1 MLTGSKTTFKVRQ
14 MVPDMKERMMSHSS
28 LHARGRDVL
37 GLCCL
42 PGECV
47 LQRAV
52 LVRKKLSAKEGGG
65 WLSGT
70 LFCTHFRVA
79 FVPQDSQKPDDNADP
94 VLLGD
99 HDVALASIDKV
110 VAVGPSRT
118 KLVTP
123 TCSLKFTPEELV
135 LYCRDM
141 RVLCFLF
148 DRLTPDT
155 QAVEITYT
163 IAKTYQPLKPGT
175 ILSFQNAAL
184 GSIEM
189 KQFLSNRRRDPN
201 MNWFECSMGW
211 EQELERTGASGWR
224 VSSVN
229 DRFEMSTSLPRFN
242 VVPQRVLDTE
252 LKKTFAHFN
261 EGRIPRWCW
270 RHPHGSDLLR
280 MASFQNNIYHEKDDI
295 RNLELVLFGGQQLCV
310 IVDLGEEMPSPADIQ
325 LAHTRLR
332 TLCLGDISSSVSVP
346 DDKWLSTLES
356 TRWLDYTRC
365 CLRKAAE
372 VACLLRGGHMTVVL
386 QEPEDRDMNCVVCS
400 LVQVMCDPHCRTVAG
415 FQGLVQKEWITAG
428 HKFLSRIN
436 YHRESDKEEAPVF
449 LLFLDCVWQLW
460 AQYPARFQLT
470 EDYLLT
476 LHDSVHLPLFSSFL
490 ANSQRER
497 CRRSQHLPQSYT
509 PVNGLRELPIGA
521 PEEPVDPPFPPV
533 WDWALQ
539 YSSQRRARFTQPV
552 SQPAC
557 PPPVLNGNLNTNLDR
572 SWHND
577 GLPGSVFLLSRS
589 TFSHPS
595 NLLPWRSG
603 NSGSYWKSH
612 RRAPSSESLSGLER
626 LIRACSLSEPS
637 ENPSTLHDPYE
648 PLLPLLLGPC
658 VRVWRGCYLRGA
670 LHAQAFSHPT
680 SSCNQHPLDQL
691 AWEVQQLREKLAQA
705 YHRRPENQTKRQEPR
720 RLESNLNQ
728 NANNGTFLFSSSS
741 RTSQQQLPPSSRG
754 AAHSSVPPRA
764 QRTASD
770 PPRPAQRNNGK
781 HTFLFGHQEPQS
793 GQRYVPSPSA
803 KPQKRAGNSH

>member
-1 MLTGSKTTFKVRQ
+1 MASENNGSVCR
-14 MVPDMKERMMSHSS
+14 V
-28 LHARGRDVL
+28 
-37 GLCCL
+37 
-42 PGECV
+42 CV
-47 LQRAV
+47 EAQQPFTIISASARAV

-155 QAVEITYT
+155 QASTSS
-163 IAKTYQPLKPGT
+163 AAGKLSLQLSGGFAHKPNLVT
-175 ILSFQNAAL
+175 NPNIQCFSTR
-184 GSIEM
+184 SIEM

-400 LVQVMCDPHCRTVAG
+400 LVQ
-415 FQGLVQKEWITAG
+415 
-428 HKFLSRIN
+428 
-436 YHRESDKEEAPVF
+436 APVF

-497 CRRSQHLPQSYT
+497 CRRSQSYT

-557 PPPVLNGNLNTNLDR
+557 PPP
-572 SWHND
+572 HND

>member
-1 MLTGSKTTFKVRQ
+1 F
-14 MVPDMKERMMSHSS
+14 
-28 LHARGRDVL
+28 A
-37 GLCCL
+37 
-42 PGECV
+42 GECV

-94 VLLGD
+94 VMLGD

-141 RVLCFLF
+141 R
-148 DRLTPDT
+148 
-155 QAVEITYT
+155 ITYT

-261 EGRIPRWCW
+261 DGRIPRWCW

-415 FQGLVQKEWITAG
+415 FQGLVQKEWIMAG

-436 YHRESDKEEAPVF
+436 YHRETKTTDLK
-449 LLFLDCVWQLW
+449 CVL
-460 AQYPARFQLT
+460 YSL
-470 EDYLLT
+470 
-476 LHDSVHLPLFSSFL
+476 
-490 ANSQRER
+490 
-497 CRRSQHLPQSYT
+497 QHLPQSYT
-509 PVNGLRELPIGA
+509 PVNGLRELPMGA
-521 PEEPVDPPFPPV
+521 PEESVDPPFPPV

-539 YSSQRRARFTQPV
+539 YSGQRRARFTQPV

-557 PPPVLNGNLNTNLDR
+557 PPPVLNGNLNTNLER
-572 SWHND
+572 SWHSD

-637 ENPSTLHDPYE
+637 ENPSILHDPYE

-680 SSCNQHPLDQL
+680 SSCSQHPLDQL

-705 YHRRPENQTKRQEPR
+705 SHRRPENQTKRQEPR

-741 RTSQQQLPPSSRG
+741 RTSQQQPPPSNRG
-754 AAHSSVPPRA
+754 AALSSVPPRA
-764 QRTASD
+764 QWTASD
-770 PPRPAQRNNGK
+770 PSRPAQRNNGK

-793 GQRYVPSPSA
+793 GQRFIPSPSA
-803 KPQKRAGNSH
+803 KLPKRPGNSH

>member
-1 MLTGSKTTFKVRQ
+1 MCFAHITLINCAIRYDKLHFFIISLCLLQ
-14 MVPDMKERMMSHSS
+14 ERMMSHSS

-52 LVRKKLSAKEGGG
+52 LVRKKLTAKEGGG

-135 LYCRDM
+135 LYCRDL
-141 RVLCFLF
+141 R
-148 DRLTPDT
+148 
-155 QAVEITYT
+155 ITYT

-189 KQFLSNRRRDPN
+189 KQFLSNRWHDPN

-229 DRFEMSTSLPRFN
+229 DRFEMSTSLPRFS
-242 VVPQRVLDTE
+242 VVPQRLLDTE

-295 RNLELVLFGGQQLCV
+295 RNLESVLFGGQQLCV

-415 FQGLVQKEWITAG
+415 FQSLVQKEWITAG

-460 AQYPARFQLT
+460 AQYPARFQFT
-470 EDYLLT
+470 EDYLLA

-509 PVNGLRELPIGA
+509 PVNGLRELPVGV

-533 WDWALQ
+533 P
-539 YSSQRRARFTQPV
+539 PV
-552 SQPAC
+552 LA
-557 PPPVLNGNLNTNLDR
+557 PVLNGNLNTNLDR
-572 SWHND
+572 GWHND

-589 TFSHPS
+589 SFSHPS

-658 VRVWRGCYLRGA
+658 VRVWRGCYLRSA

-680 SSCNQHPLDQL
+680 SSCSQHPLDQL

-705 YHRRPENQTKRQEPR
+705 SHRRPENQTKQQEPR
-720 RLESNLNQ
+720 RLEPNLNQ

-741 RTSQQQLPPSSRG
+741 RTSQQQPSSQG
-754 AAHSSVPPRA
+754 AAHSSVIPKA

-770 PPRPAQRNNGK
+770 PPRPVQRNNGK
-781 HTFLFGHQEPQS
+781 HTFLFGHQQEPQS
-793 GQRYVPSPSA
+793 GQRYIPSPSA
-803 KPQKRAGNSH
+803 KLPKRHGNSH